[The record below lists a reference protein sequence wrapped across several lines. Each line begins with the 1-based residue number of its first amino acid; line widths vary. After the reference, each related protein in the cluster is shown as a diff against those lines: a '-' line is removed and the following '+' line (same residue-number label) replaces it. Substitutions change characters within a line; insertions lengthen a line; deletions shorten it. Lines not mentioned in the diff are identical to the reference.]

1 MGAAELLGPT
11 GPFAAAMPGYQPR
24 PGQMAMAGVVERCLS
39 GEGIALIEAG
49 TGTGKTLAYLVPAL
63 LEAHRKKVVISTATR
78 ALQDQIFNKDLP
90 LLERVLGT
98 GLPVAMMK
106 GLPNYVCQRRYREF
120 IDGIDSFDP
129 RFSKALPLVHE
140 WLGSSVDGAIEEL
153 DGLAED
159 DPIWAR
165 IAASSERRIGPA
177 CPHFESCFITRMKR
191 EAAAARIV
199 VVNHHL
205 FFSDLALRGAH
216 PASVLPDYDA
226 VIFDEAHQLEDVATE
241 HFGVSVSSAR
251 VARLCSDA
259 RPLLERELGAAAADH
274 TLRIQAACEA
284 FYDVIAR
291 VARSGE
297 GRAALPAE
305 AWAGAIESHWFALD
319 TALEGLGARLHAV
332 EMAREMDEAS
342 GFSPAASRGAQRGP
356 GASAPGEA
364 LAALAR
370 RTLGVRDDLASIARG
385 APGSVTW
392 FEAGG
397 RARKLSASPVD
408 VAELFRT
415 RLFDVVP
422 SVVLTSATLST
433 PESKKVEG
441 SAPSKRPGRGGATA
455 RRRGDSS
462 VGEAGEVG
470 DASAA
475 DSFPPSELGEAGEPG
490 DPGDAGDP
498 VELPRPTTTGP
509 FRFHRQRLGL
519 YDGAYAVDELRVP
532 SPFRFEE
539 RALLYLPK
547 DLPLPDDPAF
557 GAAAAERCAELI
569 AACDGGAFVLTTSL
583 RSMHALFQALAE
595 RVTGR
600 PVLMQGQA
608 PKAALIERFRL
619 EGNAVL
625 VATLS
630 FWQGVDVPGAAL
642 RLVVLEKA
650 PFPVPSDPIVA
661 ARSHVLEQAGESP
674 FARLSL
680 PLAQLTLKQGFGR
693 LIRSESDYGVVALL
707 DGRVH
712 ARGYGRRLLEG
723 LPAARR
729 VTELEDV
736 NAFWAEQGRPAS

>member
-1 MGAAELLGPT
+1 MGAAELLGPA
-11 GPFAAAMPGYQPR
+11 GPFAAAMPGYQAR
-24 PGQMAMAGVVERCLS
+24 PGQLEMARVVERCLATD
-39 GEGIALIEAG
+39 GIAVIEAG

-63 LEAHRKKVVISTATR
+63 LEAHRKKVIISTATR

-98 GLPVAMMK
+98 GLPVALMK
-106 GLPNYVCQRRYREF
+106 GLPNYVCRRRYHEF
-120 IDGIDSFDP
+120 HDGIDSFDP
-129 RFSKALPLVHE
+129 RFSRALPLVHD
-140 WLGSSVDGAIEEL
+140 WLGSSLSGAIDEL
-153 DGLAED
+153 DALPENEL
-159 DPIWAR
+159 IWPR
-165 IAASSERRIGPA
+165 IAASSERRVGPS
-177 CPHFESCFITRMKR
+177 CPYFEGCFVTRMKR

-205 FFSDLALRGAH
+205 FFADLALRGAH

-274 TLRIQAACEA
+274 TLRIQEACERFFDA
-284 FYDVIAR
+284 
-291 VARSGE
+291 VARAARAGE

-305 AWAGAIESHWFALD
+305 AWAGPVESQWFALD
-319 TALEGLGARLHAV
+319 TALEGLGARLHAI
-332 EMAREMDEAS
+332 ELAREANEDGELAS
-342 GFSPAASRGAQRGP
+342 IAAA
-356 GASAPGEA
+356 ATPGETLSA
-364 LAALAR
+364 LER
-370 RTLGVRDDLASIARG
+370 RSSAVRDDLAAIARG

-392 FEAGG
+392 FEVGA

-408 VAELFRT
+408 VSELFRS

-433 PESKKVEG
+433 AESARSREPAPRSSPDVASARTWADDDEPHEPPEEPPE
-441 SAPSKRPGRGGATA
+441 ANEPRGAT
-455 RRRGDSS
+455 
-462 VGEAGEVG
+462 
-470 DASAA
+470 
-475 DSFPPSELGEAGEPG
+475 PS
-490 DPGDAGDP
+490 
-498 VELPRPTTTGP
+498 GP
-509 FRFHRQRLGL
+509 FRFQRQRLGL
-519 YDGAYAVDELRVP
+519 DAGLYAVDELRVP
-532 SPFRFEE
+532 SPFRFEQ

-547 DLPLPDDPAF
+547 DLPMPDDPAF
-557 GAAAAERCAELI
+557 AAAAAARSAELI

-583 RSMHALFQALAE
+583 RSMHGLHRALEARVPE
-595 RVTGR
+595 R
-600 PVLMQGQA
+600 PLLLQGQA
-608 PKAALIERFRL
+608 PKAALIERFRV

-650 PFPVPSDPIVA
+650 PFPVPSDPIIV
-661 ARSHVLEQAGESP
+661 ARSQALREAGESP
-674 FARLSL
+674 FTRLFL

-712 ARGYGRRLLEG
+712 ARGYGRRLLDG
-723 LPAARR
+723 LPPARR
-729 VTELEDV
+729 VTELEGV
-736 NAFWAEQGRPAS
+736 SAFWAEHRSTPS

>member
-1 MGAAELLGPT
+1 MGPSSMGAAELLGPT

-24 PGQMAMAGVVERCLS
+24 PGQMAMARVVERCLS
-39 GEGIALIEAG
+39 SEGIALIEAG

-98 GLPVAMMK
+98 SLPVALMK
-106 GLPNYVCQRRYREF
+106 GLPNYVCQRRYHEF

-129 RFSKALPLVHE
+129 RFSKALPLVHD
-140 WLGSSVDGAIEEL
+140 WLGSSTNGAIEEL
-153 DGLAED
+153 DTLAED
-159 DPIWAR
+159 DPIWPR
-165 IAASSERRIGPA
+165 IAASSERRVGPA
-177 CPHFESCFITRMKR
+177 CQYFESCFITRMKR

-205 FFSDLALRGAH
+205 FFADLALRGAH

-274 TLRIQAACEA
+274 TLRIQAACDD

-291 VARSGE
+291 VARPGE

-332 EMAREMDEAS
+332 EMAREMEEAGAFHAAGGRAPLRS
-342 GFSPAASRGAQRGP
+342 VAAST
-356 GASAPGEA
+356 PGEA

-392 FEAGG
+392 FESSG

-433 PESKKVEG
+433 PESKKVDKSG
-441 SAPSKRPGRGGATA
+441 ARSSKRARASGTA
-455 RRRGDSS
+455 RRDGAGRGEEGGAMDEP
-462 VGEAGEVG
+462 GAMDEA
-470 DASAA
+470 
-475 DSFPPSELGEAGEPG
+475 G
-490 DPGDAGDP
+490 DPGESGEVP
-498 VELPRPTTTGP
+498 HPTTTGP

-519 YDGAYAVDELRVP
+519 YDGLYAVDELQVP

-569 AACDGGAFVLTTSL
+569 AGCDGGAFVLTTSL
-583 RSMHALFQALAE
+583 RSMHGLFQSLAE

-600 PVLMQGQA
+600 AVLQQGQA

-630 FWQGVDVPGAAL
+630 FWQGVDVPGSAL

-650 PFPVPSDPIVA
+650 PFPVPNDPIVA
-661 ARSHVLEQAGESP
+661 ARSHALEQAGESP
-674 FARLSL
+674 FARLFL

-723 LPAARR
+723 LPPAPR
-729 VTELEDV
+729 VTEIERV
-736 NAFWAEQGRPAS
+736 NEFWAEQGSRAP

>member
-1 MGAAELLGPT
+1 MTARMGAAELLGPA
-11 GPFAAAMPGYQPR
+11 GPFAQAMPGYEAR
-24 PGQMAMAGVVERCLS
+24 PGQIEMARAVERCL
-39 GEGIALIEAG
+39 GRDGIAMIEAG

-63 LEAHRKKVVISTATR
+63 LEAHRKKVIISTATR

-98 GLPVAMMK
+98 GLPVAVMK

-120 IDGIDSFDP
+120 IGHIDSFDP
-129 RFSKALPLVHE
+129 RFSRALPLVHA
-140 WLGSSVDGAIEEL
+140 WLGSSPSGALEEL
-153 DGLAED
+153 DTLPED
-159 DPIWAR
+159 DLIWPR
-165 IAASSERRIGPA
+165 ITASSERRIGPA
-177 CPHFESCFITRMKR
+177 CQYYESCYVTRMKR

-205 FFSDLALRGAH
+205 FFADLALRGEH

-251 VARLCSDA
+251 IARLCSDA

-274 TLRIQAACEA
+274 TLRIVEACEVFFDA
-284 FYDVIAR
+284 LAS
-291 VARSGE
+291 VARAGE
-297 GRAALPAE
+297 GRAALSPE
-305 AWAGAIESHWFALD
+305 VWSGPVESRWFSLD
-319 TALEGLGARLHAV
+319 TALEGLAARLHAIDA
-332 EMAREMDEAS
+332 AREQAAEGD
-342 GFSPAASRGAQRGP
+342 PYASRRVLHST
-356 GASAPGEA
+356 SAEPTPGEA
-364 LAALAR
+364 LSALGR
-370 RTLGVRDDLASIARG
+370 RTLSVRDDLASIARG

-392 FEAGG
+392 LESGG

-408 VAELFRT
+408 VAGLFRS

-422 SVVLTSATLST
+422 AVVLTSATL
-433 PESKKVEG
+433 
-441 SAPSKRPGRGGATA
+441 ATA
-455 RRRGDSS
+455 ESRIREVATLSTRREPDDDVASEREVPIVD
-462 VGEAGEVG
+462 GE
-470 DASAA
+470 
-475 DSFPPSELGEAGEPG
+475 GEPG
-490 DPGDAGDP
+490 TLPPG
-498 VELPRPTTTGP
+498 PRFAGP
-509 FRFHRQRLGL
+509 FRFQRQRLGL
-519 YDGAYAVDELRVP
+519 DPDLYHVDELRVP

-557 GAAAAERCAELI
+557 GAAAAERSAALI
-569 AACDGGAFVLTTSL
+569 DGCEGGAFVLTTSL
-583 RSMHALFQALAE
+583 RSMHALHRALEPRIA
-595 RVTGR
+595 RRLLLV
-600 PVLMQGQA
+600 QGQA
-608 PKAALIERFRL
+608 PKAALIERFRV

-650 PFPVPSDPIVA
+650 PFPVPSDPIVQ
-661 ARSHVLEQAGESP
+661 ARSHALEQAGESA
-674 FARLSL
+674 FVRLHL

-712 ARGYGRRLLEG
+712 RRGYGRRLLEG
-723 LPAARR
+723 LPPARR
-729 VTELEDV
+729 VTELEHV
-736 NAFWAEQGRPAS
+736 NAFWIAQRSAAS

>member
-24 PGQMAMAGVVERCLS
+24 PGQMAMAAVVERCLS
-39 GEGIALIEAG
+39 GEGIAVIEAG

-90 LLERVLGT
+90 LLERVLGI
-98 GLPVAMMK
+98 GLPVAVMK

-140 WLGSSVDGAIEEL
+140 WLGSSMSGAIEEL

-159 DPIWAR
+159 DPIWPR

-177 CPHFESCFITRMKR
+177 CQYFESCFITRMKR

-205 FFSDLALRGAH
+205 FFADLALRGAH

-274 TLRIQAACEA
+274 TLRIQDACEA

-291 VARSGE
+291 AARSGE
-297 GRAALPAE
+297 GRTALPAE
-305 AWAGAIESHWFALD
+305 AWAGPIESHWFALD

-332 EMAREMDEAS
+332 EMVREAS
-342 GFSPAASRGAQRGP
+342 DGGLHPTTAAST
-356 GASAPGEA
+356 PGEA

-392 FEAGG
+392 FESGG

-433 PESKKVEG
+433 PESKKADVG
-441 SAPSKRPGRGGATA
+441 AARSRRAGRQGAA
-455 RRRGDSS
+455 ARGD
-462 VGEAGEVG
+462 GALEEGGGMEEV
-470 DASAA
+470 
-475 DSFPPSELGEAGEPG
+475 
-490 DPGDAGDP
+490 GDAGDP
-498 VELPRPTTTGP
+498 GDPAPPPRPLTTGP
-509 FRFHRQRLGL
+509 FRFQRQRLGL
-519 YDGAYAVDELRVP
+519 YDGLYAVEELRVP

-569 AACDGGAFVLTTSL
+569 AGCEGGAFVLTTSL
-583 RSMHALFQALAE
+583 RSMHALFQSLAE
-595 RVTGR
+595 RVKGR
-600 PVLMQGQA
+600 PLLLQGQA

-661 ARSHVLEQAGESP
+661 ARSHALEQAGESP
-674 FARLSL
+674 FARLFL
-680 PLAQLTLKQGFGR
+680 PLAQLALKQGFGR

-723 LPAARR
+723 LPPAPR
-729 VTELEDV
+729 VTELERV
-736 NAFWAEQGRPAS
+736 NAFWAEQGSRAS